1 MSATSRGSRR
11 TTEVARALAEEHG
24 LPFIT
29 LVENELDDNAFF
41 SLPERLIRRGT
52 LLPYGIVDGRLQ
64 VAVADPSDVVLIDEL
79 RLVATMPVDL
89 AVAPAADIARL
100 CAEGPRTKRTER
112 PTGDENDKSDTAAVR
127 ALDGVV
133 ADAIEGRAS
142 DIHLL
147 PTQDGLEVRFRV
159 DGIVSKHSVL
169 EPEIGTAV
177 ISRLKVISS
186 LDIAEHR
193 AGQDGRFAT
202 VAIGGQEVDVRVA
215 TLPTI
220 IGEGAVLR
228 LLKRSRRPPS
238 LTEIGMSYE
247 MQMDLERFTGQ
258 LGGALVVAGPTGSGK
273 STTLYA
279 TLADLTRPEVNII
292 TIEDPVEY
300 RLPNVYQLQ
309 VNRRAEFTFARALRT
324 MLRADP
330 DIVMVG
336 EIRDRET
343 ATISIEAALTGHLL
357 LTTLHAKDAPSAI
370 MRLIDLGVEPFL
382 LGSALGA
389 VIAQRLARR
398 LCTNCREAY
407 KPSAEELDAARWE
420 NGPAQLW
427 RPHGC
432 DKCDRGYDGR
442 VGLFEL
448 LPVTGPLMEAIL
460 RRGSFDDVVLAA
472 DTTGRTTMW
481 SDGLHK
487 VAAGE
492 LSLDELRRVL
502 T

>member
-1 MSATSRGSRR
+1 MNATQRPRGSRR
-11 TTEVARALAEEHG
+11 TIEVARALAEDFE
-24 LPFIT
+24 LPFIM
-29 LVENELDDNAFF
+29 LDATGVQDDAFF
-41 SLPERLIRRGT
+41 ALPATLTRRGT
-52 LLPYGIVDGRLQ
+52 LLPYRIEEGRLQ
-64 VAVADPSDVVLIDEL
+64 VAVADPSDVILIDEL
-79 RLVATMPVDL
+79 RLVANMPVDL
-89 AVAPAADIARL
+89 AVAPAAEIARL
-100 CAEGPRTKRTER
+100 CAEGPRTKRTQR
-112 PTGDENDKSDTAAVR
+112 PKGDESESGAVT
-127 ALDGVV
+127 ALDAVV
-133 ADAIEGRAS
+133 ADAIDKRAS

-147 PTQDGLEVRFRV
+147 PTRDGLEVRFRI
-159 DGIVSKHSVL
+159 DGIVSEHSVL
-169 EPEIGTAV
+169 EPEIGAAV
-177 ISRLKVISS
+177 VSRLKVIAG

-202 VAIGGQEVDVRVA
+202 VSSGGQEVDVRVA

-247 MQMDLERFTGQ
+247 MQMDLERLTGQ

-300 RLPNVYQLQ
+300 RLPDVYQLQ

-324 MLRADP
+324 ILRADP

-389 VIAQRLARR
+389 VVAQRLARR
-398 LCTNCREAY
+398 LCTHCREAY
-407 KPSAEELDAARWE
+407 EPSTEELAAAGWEDA
-420 NGPAQLW
+420 PAQLW

-432 DKCDRGYDGR
+432 AECERGYSGR
-442 VGLFEL
+442 IGLFEL

-460 RRGSFDDVVLAA
+460 QRGSYDDVLQAA

-481 SDGLHK
+481 SDGLQK
-487 VAAGE
+487 AAAGE

>member
-1 MSATSRGSRR
+1 MSTASRGSRR
-11 TTEVARALAEEHG
+11 TTEVARALAEEYG

-29 LVENELDDNAFF
+29 LSENELDDNAFF
-41 SLPERLIRRGT
+41 SLPEWLIRRGT
-52 LLPYGIVDGRLQ
+52 LLPYRIEDGRLQ

-89 AVAPAADIARL
+89 AVAQAADIARL
-100 CAEGPRTKRTER
+100 CAEGPRTRRANR
-112 PTGDENDKSDTAAVR
+112 PVAEESDTGAAVNV
-127 ALDGVV
+127 LDGFIS
-133 ADAIEGRAS
+133 DAIKKGAS

-147 PTQDGLEVRFRV
+147 PTQHGLEVRFRI
-159 DGIVSKHSVL
+159 DGIVSKHSVI
-169 EPEIGTAV
+169 EPDVGVTI
-177 ISRLKVISS
+177 ISRLKVIAG

-202 VAIGGQEVDVRVA
+202 VARGGQEVDVRVA

-220 IGEGAVLR
+220 VGEGAVMR
-228 LLKRSRRPPS
+228 LLQRSRRPPS
-238 LTEIGMSYE
+238 LTEIGMSYP

-324 MLRADP
+324 ILRADP

-382 LGSALGA
+382 LGSALAA
-389 VIAQRLARR
+389 VMAQRLARR
-398 LCTNCREAY
+398 LCSQCREPY
-407 KPSAEELDAARWE
+407 ETSAEELAAAGWE
-420 NGPAQLW
+420 DGPAQLW

-432 DKCDRGYDGR
+432 DRCDRGYNGR
-442 VGLFEL
+442 IGLFEL

-460 RRGSFDDVVLAA
+460 RRGSYGEVVEAA
-472 DTTGRTTMW
+472 ETAGRTTMW
-481 SDGLHK
+481 SDGLEK
-487 VAAGE
+487 AAAGE
-492 LSLDELRRVL
+492 ISLDELRRVL

>member
-1 MSATSRGSRR
+1 MSTTSRGRRR
-11 TTEVARALAEEHG
+11 TTEVAQARADEYG
-24 LPFIT
+24 LPFVT
-29 LVENELDDNAFF
+29 LDENTLEDNAFF
-41 SLPERLIRRGT
+41 ALPESLIRRRT
-52 LLPYGIVDGRLQ
+52 LLPYRVENGRLQ
-64 VAVADPSDVVLIDEL
+64 VAVADPSDVALIDEL
-79 RLVATMPVDL
+79 RLVAAMPVDL
-89 AVAPAADIARL
+89 AVALASDIARL
-100 CAEGPRTKRTER
+100 CSEGPRARRMADRTDD
-112 PTGDENDKSDTAAVR
+112 GSDTASVR
-127 ALDGVV
+127 ALDDLI
-133 ADAIEGRAS
+133 AAAIEQRAS

-169 EPEIGTAV
+169 EPAIGTAV
-177 ISRLKVISS
+177 ISRLKVIAS

-202 VAIGGQEVDVRVA
+202 VANGGQDVDVRLA

-238 LTEIGMSYE
+238 LTELGMSYA

-258 LGGALVVAGPTGSGK
+258 MGGALVVAGPTGSGK

-324 MLRADP
+324 ILRADP

-343 ATISIEAALTGHLL
+343 ATIVIEAALTGHLL

-389 VIAQRLARR
+389 VIAQRLSRR
-398 LCTNCREAY
+398 LCPHCREEY
-407 KPSAEELDAARWE
+407 ETSPEELVAAGWE
-420 NGPAQLW
+420 NGPAKLW
-427 RPHGC
+427 RPQGC
-432 DKCDRGYDGR
+432 GQCDRGYGGR
-442 VGLFEL
+442 IGLFEL

-460 RRGSFDDVVLAA
+460 RRGSFDDVLQAA

-481 SDGLHK
+481 SDGLEK

>member
-1 MSATSRGSRR
+1 
-11 TTEVARALAEEHG
+11 
-24 LPFIT
+24 
-29 LVENELDDNAFF
+29 
-41 SLPERLIRRGT
+41 
-52 LLPYGIVDGRLQ
+52 
-64 VAVADPSDVVLIDEL
+64 
-79 RLVATMPVDL
+79 
-89 AVAPAADIARL
+89 
-100 CAEGPRTKRTER
+100 
-112 PTGDENDKSDTAAVR
+112 
-127 ALDGVV
+127 
-133 ADAIEGRAS
+133 
-142 DIHLL
+142 
-147 PTQDGLEVRFRV
+147 
-159 DGIVSKHSVL
+159 
-169 EPEIGTAV
+169 
-177 ISRLKVISS
+177 
-186 LDIAEHR
+186 
-193 AGQDGRFAT
+193 
-202 VAIGGQEVDVRVA
+202 VA

-258 LGGALVVAGPTGSGK
+258 MGGALVVAGPTGSGK

-309 VNRRAEFTFARALRT
+309 VNRRADFTFARALRT
-324 MLRADP
+324 ILRADP

-398 LCTNCREAY
+398 LCKHCRAEY
-407 KPSAEELDAARWE
+407 ETSPEELVAAGWE

-427 RPHGC
+427 RPVGC

-442 VGLFEL
+442 IGLYEL

-460 RRGSFDDVVLAA
+460 RRGSFDDVVQAA

-481 SDGLHK
+481 SDGLQK

>member
-1 MSATSRGSRR
+1 MSTTPRPRGSRR
-11 TTEVARALAEEHG
+11 TTEAARVLANEFE

-29 LVENELDDNAFF
+29 LVENELDVNAFF
-41 SLPERLIRRGT
+41 SVPERLTRRGT
-52 LLPYGIVDGRLQ
+52 LLPYRIEDGRLQ

-100 CAEGPRTKRTER
+100 CAEGSRTKRTEQ
-112 PTGDENDKSDTAAVR
+112 PTGDGSDTAAVR

-133 ADAIEGRAS
+133 ADAIEERAS

-147 PTQDGLEVRFRV
+147 PTQDGLEVRFRI

-169 EPEIGTAV
+169 DAEIGTAV
-177 ISRLKVISS
+177 ISRLKVIAS

-202 VAIGGQEVDVRVA
+202 VASGGQEVDIRVA

-238 LTEIGMSYE
+238 LTEIGMSYA

-389 VIAQRLARR
+389 IIAQRLARR

-407 KPSAEELDAARWE
+407 EPAAEELDAAGWE

-460 RRGSFDDVVLAA
+460 RRGSFDDVVQAA

-481 SDGLHK
+481 SDGLQK

>member
-1 MSATSRGSRR
+1 MSTTSRGSRR

-24 LPFIT
+24 LPFIV
-29 LVENELDDNAFF
+29 LVEDELDDNAFF
-41 SLPERLIRRGT
+41 SLPERLVRRGT
-52 LLPYGIVDGRLQ
+52 LLPYGIDDGRLQ
-64 VAVADPSDVVLIDEL
+64 VAVADPSDVALIDEL

-100 CAEGPRTKRTER
+100 CAEGPRTKRAAR
-112 PTGDENDKSDTAAVR
+112 PAGDESTASVR
-127 ALDGVV
+127 ALDGVI
-133 ADAIEGRAS
+133 ADAIERHAS

-147 PTQDGLEVRFRV
+147 PTQDGLEVRFRI

-202 VAIGGQEVDVRVA
+202 VATGGQEVDVRVA

-258 LGGALVVAGPTGSGK
+258 MGGALVVAGPTGSGK

-324 MLRADP
+324 ILRADP

-343 ATISIEAALTGHLL
+343 ATISIEAALTGRLL

-398 LCTNCREAY
+398 LCTHCREEY
-407 KPSAEELDAARWE
+407 ETSPEELVAAGWE
-420 NGPAQLW
+420 NGPAKLW
-427 RPHGC
+427 RPQGC
-432 DKCDRGYDGR
+432 DQCDRGYDGR
-442 VGLFEL
+442 IGLYEL

-460 RRGSFDDVVLAA
+460 RRGSFDDVVQAA

-481 SDGLHK
+481 SDGLQK
-487 VAAGE
+487 AAAGE
-492 LSLDELRRVL
+492 VSLDELRRVL

>member
-1 MSATSRGSRR
+1 MSTTSRGSRR
-11 TTEVARALAEEHG
+11 TIEVARALADEHG
-24 LPFIT
+24 LPFIA
-29 LVENELDDNAFF
+29 LVENELDDNAYF

-52 LLPYGIVDGRLQ
+52 VLPYRIDEGRLQ
-64 VAVADPSDVVLIDEL
+64 VAVADPSDVALIDEL

-89 AVAPAADIARL
+89 AVAPAADIARF
-100 CAEGPRTKRTER
+100 CADGPRTKRAARPIADER
-112 PTGDENDKSDTAAVR
+112 DTGSVR
-127 ALDGVV
+127 ALDGVI
-133 ADAIEGRAS
+133 ADAIGRHAS
-142 DIHLL
+142 DVHLL

-159 DGIVSKHSVL
+159 DGMVSKHSVL
-169 EPEIGTAV
+169 EPEIGSAV
-177 ISRLKVISS
+177 ISRLKVMAS

-202 VAIGGQEVDVRVA
+202 VASGGQEVDVRVA

-238 LTEIGMSYE
+238 LTEIGMSYG

-258 LGGALVVAGPTGSGK
+258 MGGALVVAGPTGSGK

-324 MLRADP
+324 ILRADP

-343 ATISIEAALTGHLL
+343 ATIVIEAALTGHLL

-398 LCTNCREAY
+398 LCPHCREEY
-407 KPSAEELDAARWE
+407 ETSPEELIATGWE
-420 NGPAQLW
+420 NGPAKLW
-427 RPHGC
+427 RPQGC
-432 DKCDRGYDGR
+432 DRCDRGYGGR
-442 VGLFEL
+442 IGLYEL
-448 LPVTGPLMEAIL
+448 LPVTGLLMEAIL
-460 RRGSFDDVVLAA
+460 RRGSFDDVIQAA

-481 SDGLHK
+481 SDGLEK
-487 VAAGE
+487 VAAGD

>member
-1 MSATSRGSRR
+1 MSSTSRGSRR
-11 TTEVARALAEEHG
+11 ATEVARALAEEHG

-29 LVENELDDNAFF
+29 LDENALQDEAFF
-41 SLPERLIRRGT
+41 ALPATLIRRGS
-52 LLPYGIVDGRLQ
+52 LLPYRIEDGRLQ

-79 RLVATMPVDL
+79 RLVAPMPVDL
-89 AVAPAADIARL
+89 AVALAADIARL
-100 CAEGPRTKRTER
+100 SAEGPRAKRMAGR
-112 PTGDENDKSDTAAVR
+112 TGDESDTASVR
-127 ALDGVV
+127 ALDDFV
-133 ADAIEGRAS
+133 AAAIEKRAS

-147 PTQDGLEVRFRV
+147 PTQDGLEVRFRI

-169 EPEIGTAV
+169 EPAIGSAV
-177 ISRLKVISS
+177 ISRLKVIAS

-202 VAIGGQEVDVRVA
+202 VASGGQDVDVRVA

-258 LGGALVVAGPTGSGK
+258 MGGALVVAGPTGSGK

-324 MLRADP
+324 ILRADP

-398 LCTNCREAY
+398 LCTHCREEY
-407 KPSAEELDAARWE
+407 ETSPEELVAAGWE
-420 NGPAQLW
+420 NGPAKLW
-427 RPHGC
+427 RPQGC
-432 DKCDRGYDGR
+432 DQCDRGYDGR
-442 VGLFEL
+442 IGLYEL

-460 RRGSFDDVVLAA
+460 RRGSFDDVVQAA

-481 SDGLHK
+481 SDGLQK
-487 VAAGE
+487 AAAGE
-492 LSLDELRRVL
+492 VSLDELRRVL

>member
-1 MSATSRGSRR
+1 MSTTSRGSRR
-11 TTEVARALAEEHG
+11 TTEVARALADEYG

-29 LVENELDDNAFF
+29 LVENELEDNAFF
-41 SLPERLIRRGT
+41 SLPEKLIQRGT
-52 LLPYGIVDGRLQ
+52 VLPYRIEEGRLQ
-64 VAVADPSDVVLIDEL
+64 VAVADPSDVILIDEL
-79 RLVATMPVDL
+79 RLMATMPVDL

-100 CAEGPRTKRTER
+100 CADGPRTKRAER
-112 PTGDENDKSDTAAVR
+112 PVGAGSDTAAVR
-127 ALDGVV
+127 GLDAVLG
-133 ADAIEGRAS
+133 DAIESRAS
-142 DIHLL
+142 DVHLL
-147 PTQDGLEVRFRV
+147 PTQEGLEVRFRV

-169 EPEIGTAV
+169 SLEIGTEV
-177 ISRLKVISS
+177 ISRLKVMAS

-202 VAIGGQEVDVRVA
+202 VASGGQQVDVRVA

-238 LTEIGMSYE
+238 LTEIGMSYT

-258 LGGALVVAGPTGSGK
+258 MGGALVVAGPTGSGK

-370 MRLIDLGVEPFL
+370 IRLIDLGVEPFL

-398 LCTNCREAY
+398 LCKHCREEY
-407 KPSAEELDAARWE
+407 ETSPEELIAAGWE
-420 NGPAQLW
+420 NGPARLW
-427 RPHGC
+427 QPRGC
-432 DKCDRGYDGR
+432 GQCDRGYEGR
-442 VGLFEL
+442 IGLYEL

-460 RRGSFDDVVLAA
+460 RRGSYDDVIQAA
-472 DTTGRTTMW
+472 ETTGRTTMW
-481 SDGLHK
+481 SDGLEK

>member
-1 MSATSRGSRR
+1 MSTTSRGSRR
-11 TTEVARALAEEHG
+11 TTEVARALADEYG

-52 LLPYGIVDGRLQ
+52 LLPYRIEEGRLQ
-64 VAVADPSDVVLIDEL
+64 VAVADPSDVILIDEL

-100 CAEGPRTKRTER
+100 CADGPRTRRAER
-112 PTGDENDKSDTAAVR
+112 PVGDESDTAAVR
-127 ALDGVV
+127 GLDAVL
-133 ADAIEGRAS
+133 ADAIESRAS
-142 DIHLL
+142 DVHLL
-147 PTQDGLEVRFRV
+147 PTQEGLEVRFRV

-169 EPEIGTAV
+169 APEIGTEV
-177 ISRLKVISS
+177 ISRLKVMAS

-202 VAIGGQEVDVRVA
+202 VASGGQEVDVRVT

-238 LTEIGMSYE
+238 LTEIGMSYA

-258 LGGALVVAGPTGSGK
+258 MGGALVVAGPTGSGK

-398 LCTNCREAY
+398 LCKHCREEY
-407 KPSAEELDAARWE
+407 ETSPEELIAAGWE
-420 NGPAQLW
+420 NGPAKLW
-427 RPHGC
+427 QPRGC
-432 DKCDRGYDGR
+432 GQCDRGYDGR
-442 VGLFEL
+442 IGLYEL

-460 RRGSFDDVVLAA
+460 RRGSYDDVVQAA

-481 SDGLHK
+481 SDGLEK

>member
-1 MSATSRGSRR
+1 MSSTSRGSRR
-11 TTEVARALAEEHG
+11 ATEVARALAGEHG

-29 LVENELDDNAFF
+29 LDENALEDDAFF
-41 SLPERLIRRGT
+41 ALPAMLIRRGS
-52 LLPYGIVDGRLQ
+52 LLPYRIEDGRLQ

-79 RLVATMPVDL
+79 RLVAPMPVDL
-89 AVAPAADIARL
+89 AVALAADIARL
-100 CAEGPRTKRTER
+100 SAEGPRAKRMAGR
-112 PTGDENDKSDTAAVR
+112 TGDESDTASVR
-127 ALDGVV
+127 ALDDFV
-133 ADAIEGRAS
+133 AAAIEKRAS

-147 PTQDGLEVRFRV
+147 PTQDGLEVRFRI

-169 EPEIGTAV
+169 EPTIGSAV
-177 ISRLKVISS
+177 ISRLKVIAS

-202 VAIGGQEVDVRVA
+202 VAGGGQDVDVRVA

-258 LGGALVVAGPTGSGK
+258 MGGALVVAGPTGSGK

-279 TLADLTRPEVNII
+279 TLADL
-292 TIEDPVEY
+292 VEY

-324 MLRADP
+324 ILRADP

-398 LCTNCREAY
+398 LCKHCRAEY
-407 KPSAEELDAARWE
+407 ETSPEELVAAGWE

-427 RPHGC
+427 RPQGC
-432 DKCDRGYDGR
+432 DQCDRGYDGR
-442 VGLFEL
+442 IGLYEL

-460 RRGSFDDVVLAA
+460 RRGSFDDVVQAA

-481 SDGLHK
+481 SDGLQK

>member
-1 MSATSRGSRR
+1 MSTTSRGSRR

-52 LLPYGIVDGRLQ
+52 LLPYRIEDGRLK

-100 CAEGPRTKRTER
+100 CAEGPRTKRAAR
-112 PTGDENDKSDTAAVR
+112 PAGDESDTASVR
-127 ALDGVV
+127 SLDGVI
-133 ADAIEGRAS
+133 ADAIERGAS

-169 EPEIGTAV
+169 DPEIGTAV

-202 VAIGGQEVDVRVA
+202 VASGGQDVDVRVA

-238 LTEIGMSYE
+238 LTEIGMSYA

-324 MLRADP
+324 ILRADP

-343 ATISIEAALTGHLL
+343 AAISIEAALTGHLL

-398 LCTNCREAY
+398 LCKQCREAY
-407 KPSAEELDAARWE
+407 EPAADELDAAGWE
-420 NGPAQLW
+420 SGPTQLW
-427 RPHGC
+427 RPQGC
-432 DKCDRGYDGR
+432 DQCDRGYNGR
-442 VGLFEL
+442 IGLYEL
-448 LPVTGPLMEAIL
+448 LPVTGPLMETIL
-460 RRGSFDDVVLAA
+460 RRGSFDDVTQAA

-481 SDGLHK
+481 SDGLEK
-487 VAAGE
+487 VATGE

>member
-1 MSATSRGSRR
+1 MSTTSRGSRR
-11 TTEVARALAEEHG
+11 TTEVARALADEYG

-29 LVENELDDNAFF
+29 LVENDLDDNAFF

-52 LLPYGIVDGRLQ
+52 LLPYRIEEGRLQ
-64 VAVADPSDVVLIDEL
+64 VAVADPSDVILIDEL

-100 CAEGPRTKRTER
+100 CADGPRTRRAER
-112 PTGDENDKSDTAAVR
+112 PVGEGSDTAAVR
-127 ALDGVV
+127 GLDAVLG
-133 ADAIEGRAS
+133 DAIESRAS
-142 DIHLL
+142 DVHLL
-147 PTQDGLEVRFRV
+147 PTLEGLEVRFRV

-169 EPEIGTAV
+169 VPEIGTEV
-177 ISRLKVISS
+177 ISRLKVMAS

-202 VAIGGQEVDVRVA
+202 VASGGQEVDVRVA

-238 LTEIGMSYE
+238 LTEIGMSYT

-258 LGGALVVAGPTGSGK
+258 MGGALVVAGPTGSGK

-398 LCTNCREAY
+398 LCKHCREEY
-407 KPSAEELDAARWE
+407 ETSPDELTAAGWE
-420 NGPAQLW
+420 DGPASLW
-427 RPHGC
+427 QPRGC
-432 DKCDRGYDGR
+432 DQCDRGYDGR
-442 VGLFEL
+442 IGLYEL

-460 RRGSFDDVVLAA
+460 RRGSFDDVVQAA

-481 SDGLHK
+481 SDGLEK

>member
-1 MSATSRGSRR
+1 MSTTSRGRRR
-11 TTEVARALAEEHG
+11 TTEVAQARADEYG
-24 LPFIT
+24 LPFVT
-29 LVENELDDNAFF
+29 LDENTLEDNAFF
-41 SLPERLIRRGT
+41 ALPESLIRRRT
-52 LLPYGIVDGRLQ
+52 LLPYRVENGRLQ
-64 VAVADPSDVVLIDEL
+64 VAVADPSDVALIDEL
-79 RLVATMPVDL
+79 RLVAAMPVDL
-89 AVAPAADIARL
+89 AVALASDIARL
-100 CAEGPRTKRTER
+100 CSEGPRARRMADRTDD
-112 PTGDENDKSDTAAVR
+112 GSDTASVR
-127 ALDGVV
+127 ALDDLI
-133 ADAIEGRAS
+133 AAAIEQRAS

-169 EPEIGTAV
+169 EPAIGTAV
-177 ISRLKVISS
+177 ISRLKVIAS

-202 VAIGGQEVDVRVA
+202 VANGGQDVDVRLA

-238 LTEIGMSYE
+238 LTELGMSYA

-258 LGGALVVAGPTGSGK
+258 MGGALVVAGPTGSGK

-324 MLRADP
+324 ILRADP

-343 ATISIEAALTGHLL
+343 ATIVIEAALTGHLL
-357 LTTLHAKDAPSAI
+357 LTTLHAKDAPSAV

-398 LCTNCREAY
+398 LCPHCREEY
-407 KPSAEELDAARWE
+407 ETSPEELVAAGWE
-420 NGPAQLW
+420 NGPAKLW
-427 RPHGC
+427 RPQGC
-432 DKCDRGYDGR
+432 GQCDRGYGGR
-442 VGLFEL
+442 IGLFEL

-460 RRGSFDDVVLAA
+460 RRGSFDDVLQAA

-481 SDGLHK
+481 SDGLEK

>member
-1 MSATSRGSRR
+1 M
-11 TTEVARALAEEHG
+11 
-24 LPFIT
+24 
-29 LVENELDDNAFF
+29 
-41 SLPERLIRRGT
+41 
-52 LLPYGIVDGRLQ
+52 
-64 VAVADPSDVVLIDEL
+64 
-79 RLVATMPVDL
+79 
-89 AVAPAADIARL
+89 
-100 CAEGPRTKRTER
+100 
-112 PTGDENDKSDTAAVR
+112 
-127 ALDGVV
+127 
-133 ADAIEGRAS
+133 
-142 DIHLL
+142 
-147 PTQDGLEVRFRV
+147 
-159 DGIVSKHSVL
+159 VSQHSVL
-169 EPEIGTAV
+169 QPEIGTAV
-177 ISRLKVISS
+177 ISRLKVIAG

-202 VAIGGQEVDVRVA
+202 VANGNHEVDVRVA

-228 LLKRSRRPPS
+228 LLERSRRPPS

-247 MQMDLERFTGQ
+247 MQMNLERFTGQ

-279 TLADLTRPEVNII
+279 TLTDLIRPEVNII

-300 RLPNVYQLQ
+300 RLPDVYQLQ
-309 VNRRAEFTFARALRT
+309 VNRRADFTFARALRT
-324 MLRADP
+324 ILRADP

-389 VIAQRLARR
+389 VVSQRLARR
-398 LCTNCREAY
+398 LCKHCREAY
-407 KPSAEELDAARWE
+407 EPSNVELAAAGWQT
-420 NGPAQLW
+420 GPIQLW
-427 RPHGC
+427 RPQGC
-432 DKCDRGYDGR
+432 DRCDRGYDGR
-442 VGLFEL
+442 IGLFEL

-460 RRGSFDDVVLAA
+460 QRGSYDDVVDAA

-481 SDGLHK
+481 SDGLQK
-487 VAAGE
+487 TAAGE

>member
-1 MSATSRGSRR
+1 MSATQRPRGSRR
-11 TTEVARALAEEHG
+11 TSEAARTLADEFE

-29 LVENELDDNAFF
+29 LVENELDDNAYF
-41 SLPERLIRRGT
+41 SLPEALIRRGT
-52 LLPYGIVDGRLQ
+52 LLPYRIENGRLQ

-89 AVAPAADIARL
+89 AVAPAAEIARL
-100 CAEGPRTKRTER
+100 CAEGPRTKHTGR
-112 PTGDENDKSDTAAVR
+112 PAAEESDTAAVR
-127 ALDGVV
+127 ALDGFV
-133 ADAIEGRAS
+133 ADAIEKRAS
-142 DIHLL
+142 DVHLL
-147 PTQDGLEVRFRV
+147 PTQGGLEVRFRI

-169 EPEIGTAV
+169 APEIGTAV
-177 ISRLKVISS
+177 ISRLKVIAS

-202 VAIGGQEVDVRVA
+202 VASGGQDVDVRVA

-258 LGGALVVAGPTGSGK
+258 LGGAVVVAGPTGSGK

-324 MLRADP
+324 ILRADP

-398 LCTNCREAY
+398 LCTHCKEAY
-407 KPSAEELDAARWE
+407 EPSADELAAAGWE
-420 NGPAQLW
+420 QGPTQLW
-427 RPHGC
+427 RPGGC
-432 DKCDRGYDGR
+432 DHCDRGYDGR
-442 VGLFEL
+442 IGLYEL

-460 RRGSFDDVVLAA
+460 RRGSFDDVVQAA
-472 DTTGRTTMW
+472 ETTGRTSMW
-481 SDGLHK
+481 SDGLQK
-487 VAAGE
+487 VAAGD

>member
-1 MSATSRGSRR
+1 MSSTSRGSRR
-11 TTEVARALAEEHG
+11 ATEVARALAEEHG

-52 LLPYGIVDGRLQ
+52 LLPYRIEDGRLQ

-100 CAEGPRTKRTER
+100 CAEGPRTKPAER
-112 PTGDENDKSDTAAVR
+112 PIGIESDTASVR
-127 ALDGVV
+127 ALDGVI
-133 ADAIEGRAS
+133 ADAIERRAS
-142 DIHLL
+142 DVHLL
-147 PTQDGLEVRFRV
+147 PTQDGLEVRFRI

-169 EPEIGTAV
+169 EPAIGSAV
-177 ISRLKVISS
+177 ISRLKVIAS

-202 VAIGGQEVDVRVA
+202 VAGGGQDVDVRVA

-258 LGGALVVAGPTGSGK
+258 MGGALVVAGPTGSGK

-309 VNRRAEFTFARALRT
+309 VNRRADFTFARALRT
-324 MLRADP
+324 ILRADP

-398 LCTNCREAY
+398 MCKHCRAEY
-407 KPSAEELDAARWE
+407 ETSSEELVAAGWE

-427 RPHGC
+427 RAVGC

-442 VGLFEL
+442 IGLYEL

-460 RRGSFDDVVLAA
+460 RRGSFDDVVQAA

-481 SDGLHK
+481 SDGLQK

>member
-1 MSATSRGSRR
+1 MSTTSRGSRR

-24 LPFIT
+24 LPFIA
-29 LVENELDDNAFF
+29 LVEDELDDNAFF
-41 SLPERLIRRGT
+41 SLPERLVRRGT
-52 LLPYGIVDGRLQ
+52 LLPYGIDDGRLQ
-64 VAVADPSDVVLIDEL
+64 VAVADPSDVALIDEL

-100 CAEGPRTKRTER
+100 CAEGPQTKRAAR
-112 PTGDENDKSDTAAVR
+112 PAGDESTASVR
-127 ALDGVV
+127 ALDGVI
-133 ADAIEGRAS
+133 ADAIERHAS
-142 DIHLL
+142 DVHLL
-147 PTQDGLEVRFRV
+147 PVQDGLEVRFRI

-202 VAIGGQEVDVRVA
+202 VATGGQEVDVRVA

-258 LGGALVVAGPTGSGK
+258 MGGALVVAGPTGSGK

-324 MLRADP
+324 ILRADP

-343 ATISIEAALTGHLL
+343 ATISIEAALTGRLL

-398 LCTNCREAY
+398 LCTHCREEY
-407 KPSAEELDAARWE
+407 ETSPEELVAAGWE
-420 NGPAQLW
+420 NGPAKLW
-427 RPHGC
+427 RPQGC
-432 DKCDRGYDGR
+432 DQCDRGYDGR
-442 VGLFEL
+442 IGLYEL

-460 RRGSFDDVVLAA
+460 RRGSFDDVVQAA

-481 SDGLHK
+481 SDGLQK
-487 VAAGE
+487 AAAGE
-492 LSLDELRRVL
+492 VSLDELRRVL

>member
-1 MSATSRGSRR
+1 MSTTFRGSRR
-11 TTEVARALAEEHG
+11 TTEVARALADEHG

-41 SLPERLIRRGT
+41 SLPETLIRRGT
-52 LLPYGIVDGRLQ
+52 LLPYRIDDGRLQ

-89 AVAPAADIARL
+89 AVAPVADIARL
-100 CAEGPRTKRTER
+100 CAEGPRTKRAER
-112 PTGDENDKSDTAAVR
+112 PMGDESDTAAVR

-133 ADAIEGRAS
+133 ADAIEKRAS

-147 PTQDGLEVRFRV
+147 PTQDGLEVRFRI

-202 VAIGGQEVDVRVA
+202 VASGGQEVDVRVA

-238 LTEIGMSYE
+238 LTEIGMSYA

-382 LGSALGA
+382 LGSAVGA

-398 LCTNCREAY
+398 LCRHCREAY
-407 KPSAEELDAARWE
+407 EPPADELVAAGWAD
-420 NGPAQLW
+420 GPAQLW
-427 RPHGC
+427 RPRGC
-432 DKCDRGYDGR
+432 DQCDRGYAGR
-442 VGLFEL
+442 IGLYEL

-460 RRGSFDDVVLAA
+460 RRGSYDDVVQTANTA
-472 DTTGRTTMW
+472 ERTTMW
-481 SDGLHK
+481 SDGLQK

-492 LSLDELRRVL
+492 LSLEELRRVL

>member
-1 MSATSRGSRR
+1 MSTTSRGSRR
-11 TTEVARALAEEHG
+11 TTEVARALADEYG

-52 LLPYGIVDGRLQ
+52 LLPYRIEEGRLQ
-64 VAVADPSDVVLIDEL
+64 VAVADPSDVILIDEL
-79 RLVATMPVDL
+79 RLMATMPVDL

-100 CAEGPRTKRTER
+100 CADGPRIKRAEQ
-112 PTGDENDKSDTAAVR
+112 PKGEESDTAAVR
-127 ALDGVV
+127 ALDGVI
-133 ADAIEGRAS
+133 ADAIESRAS
-142 DIHLL
+142 DVHLL
-147 PTQDGLEVRFRV
+147 PVQEGLEVRFRV
-159 DGIVSKHSVL
+159 DGIVSKRSVL
-169 EPEIGTAV
+169 QPEIGTAV
-177 ISRLKVISS
+177 ISRLKVIAS

-202 VAIGGQEVDVRVA
+202 VASGGQEVDVRVA

-238 LTEIGMSYE
+238 LTEIGMSYA

-258 LGGALVVAGPTGSGK
+258 MGGALVVAGPTGSGK

-370 MRLIDLGVEPFL
+370 MRLIDLGVDPFL

-398 LCTNCREAY
+398 LCKHCREEY
-407 KPSAEELDAARWE
+407 ETSPEELVAAGWE
-420 NGPAQLW
+420 NGPAKLW
-427 RPHGC
+427 RPRGC
-432 DKCDRGYDGR
+432 DQCERGMDGR
-442 VGLFEL
+442 IGLYEL

-460 RRGSFDDVVLAA
+460 RRGSFDDVLQAA

-481 SDGLHK
+481 SDGLEK
-487 VAAGE
+487 VASGE

>member
-1 MSATSRGSRR
+1 MSTTSRGSRR
-11 TTEVARALAEEHG
+11 TTEVARALADEYG

-52 LLPYGIVDGRLQ
+52 LLPYRIEEGRLQ

-100 CAEGPRTKRTER
+100 CADGPRTNGPKR
-112 PTGDENDKSDTAAVR
+112 PVGDESDTAAVR
-127 ALDGVV
+127 ALDAVV

-147 PTQDGLEVRFRV
+147 PTQEGLEVRFRI

-169 EPEIGTAV
+169 ALEIGTAV
-177 ISRLKVISS
+177 ISRLKVVAS

-202 VAIGGQEVDVRVA
+202 GAGGGQEVDVRVA

-238 LTEIGMSYE
+238 LTEIGMSYA

-258 LGGALVVAGPTGSGK
+258 MGGALVVAGPTGSGK

-389 VIAQRLARR
+389 VISQRLARR
-398 LCTNCREAY
+398 LCKHCREEY
-407 KPSAEELDAARWE
+407 ETSPEELVAAGWE
-420 NGPAQLW
+420 NGPAKLW
-427 RPHGC
+427 RPTGC
-432 DKCDRGYDGR
+432 GQCERGMDGR
-442 VGLFEL
+442 IGLYEL

-460 RRGSFDDVVLAA
+460 RRGSFDEVLQAA

-481 SDGLHK
+481 SDGLEK

>member
-1 MSATSRGSRR
+1 MRPKSP
-11 TTEVARALAEEHG
+11 ALADEHG

-29 LVENELDDNAFF
+29 LDENALDDNAFF

-52 LLPYGIVDGRLQ
+52 LLPYRIEDGRLQ
-64 VAVADPSDVVLIDEL
+64 VAVADPSDVALIDEL

-89 AVAPAADIARL
+89 AVAVAADIARL
-100 CAEGPRTKRTER
+100 CAEGPRAKRMAGR
-112 PTGDENDKSDTAAVR
+112 PGDESDTASVR
-127 ALDGVV
+127 ALDGVI
-133 ADAIEGRAS
+133 AAAIEKRAS

-147 PTQDGLEVRFRV
+147 PTQDGLEVRFRI

-169 EPEIGTAV
+169 EPAIGTAV
-177 ISRLKVISS
+177 ISRLKVIAS

-202 VAIGGQEVDVRVA
+202 VASGGQDVDVRVA

-238 LTEIGMSYE
+238 LTEIGMSYA

-258 LGGALVVAGPTGSGK
+258 MGGALVVAGPTGSGK

-324 MLRADP
+324 ILRADP

-398 LCTNCREAY
+398 LCPHCREEY
-407 KPSAEELDAARWE
+407 ETSS
-420 NGPAQLW
+420 
-427 RPHGC
+427 
-432 DKCDRGYDGR
+432 GR
-442 VGLFEL
+442 
-448 LPVTGPLMEAIL
+448 AC
-460 RRGSFDDVVLAA
+460 RRRLGKRSCETLAA
-472 DTTGRTTMW
+472 SR
-481 SDGLHK
+481 L
-487 VAAGE
+487 
-492 LSLDELRRVL
+492 
-502 T
+502 

>member
-1 MSATSRGSRR
+1 MSSTSRGSRR
-11 TTEVARALAEEHG
+11 ATEVARALAEEHG

-29 LVENELDDNAFF
+29 LVENELHDNAFF

-52 LLPYGIVDGRLQ
+52 LLPYRIEDGRLQ

-100 CAEGPRTKRTER
+100 CAEGPRSKPAER
-112 PTGDENDKSDTAAVR
+112 PTGNESDTASVR
-127 ALDGVV
+127 ALDGVI
-133 ADAIEGRAS
+133 ADAIERRAS
-142 DIHLL
+142 DVHLL
-147 PTQDGLEVRFRV
+147 PTQDGLEVRFRI

-169 EPEIGTAV
+169 DPAIGSAV
-177 ISRLKVISS
+177 ISRLKVIAS

-202 VAIGGQEVDVRVA
+202 VAGGGQDVDVRVA

-258 LGGALVVAGPTGSGK
+258 MGGALVVAGPTGSGK

-309 VNRRAEFTFARALRT
+309 VNRRADFTFARALRT
-324 MLRADP
+324 ILRADP

-398 LCTNCREAY
+398 LCKHCRAEYDTA
-407 KPSAEELDAARWE
+407 PEELVAAGWE

-427 RPHGC
+427 RPQGC

-442 VGLFEL
+442 IGLYEL

-460 RRGSFDDVVLAA
+460 RRGSFDDVVQAA

-481 SDGLHK
+481 SDGLQK

>member
-1 MSATSRGSRR
+1 MSTTSRGSRR
-11 TTEVARALAEEHG
+11 TTEVARALADEYG

-52 LLPYGIVDGRLQ
+52 LLPYKIEEGRLQ
-64 VAVADPSDVVLIDEL
+64 VAVADPSDVILIDEL

-100 CAEGPRTKRTER
+100 CADGPRTRRAEM
-112 PTGDENDKSDTAAVR
+112 PVGEGSDTAAVR
-127 ALDGVV
+127 GLDAVLG
-133 ADAIEGRAS
+133 DAIESRAS
-142 DIHLL
+142 DVHLL
-147 PTQDGLEVRFRV
+147 PTQEGLEVRFRV

-169 EPEIGTAV
+169 VPEIGTEV
-177 ISRLKVISS
+177 ISRLKVMAS

-202 VAIGGQEVDVRVA
+202 VASGGQEVDVRVA

-238 LTEIGMSYE
+238 LTEIGMSYA

-258 LGGALVVAGPTGSGK
+258 MGGALVVAGPTGSGK

-398 LCTNCREAY
+398 LCKHCRGEY
-407 KPSAEELDAARWE
+407 ETSPDELTAAGWAD
-420 NGPAQLW
+420 GPARLW
-427 RPHGC
+427 QPRGC
-432 DKCDRGYDGR
+432 DQCDRGYDGR
-442 VGLFEL
+442 IGLYEL

-460 RRGSFDDVVLAA
+460 RRGSFDDVVQAA

-481 SDGLHK
+481 SDGLEK

-492 LSLDELRRVL
+492 ISLDELRRVL

>member
-1 MSATSRGSRR
+1 MTPTQRPRGSRR
-11 TTEVARALAEEHG
+11 TIEAAQALAQNFE
-24 LPFIT
+24 LPF
-29 LVENELDDNAFF
+29 VALDESGIQDDAFF
-41 SLPERLIRRGT
+41 ALPATLTQRGT
-52 LLPYGIVDGRLQ
+52 LLPYRIEGGRLQ
-64 VAVADPSDVVLIDEL
+64 VAVADPSDVILIDEL
-79 RLVATMPVDL
+79 RLAAAMPVDL

-100 CAEGPRTKRTER
+100 CADSRRTRRTQR
-112 PTGDENDKSDTAAVR
+112 PKDDEADTGAVS
-127 ALDGVV
+127 ALEGVV
-133 ADAIEGRAS
+133 ADAIDKRAS

-147 PTQDGLEVRFRV
+147 PIADGLEVRFRI
-159 DGIVSKHSVL
+159 DGMVSKHSVL
-169 EPEIGTAV
+169 QPEIGTAV
-177 ISRLKVISS
+177 ISRLKVIAG

-202 VAIGGQEVDVRVA
+202 VANGNHEVDVRVA

-228 LLKRSRRPPS
+228 LLERSRRPPS

-247 MQMDLERFTGQ
+247 MQMNLERFTGQ

-279 TLADLTRPEVNII
+279 TLTDLIRPEVNII

-300 RLPNVYQLQ
+300 RLPDVYQLQ
-309 VNRRAEFTFARALRT
+309 VNRRADFTFARALRT
-324 MLRADP
+324 ILRADP

-389 VIAQRLARR
+389 VVSQRLARR
-398 LCTNCREAY
+398 LCKHCREAY
-407 KPSAEELDAARWE
+407 EPSNVELAAAGWQS
-420 NGPAQLW
+420 GPIQLW
-427 RPHGC
+427 RPQGC
-432 DKCDRGYDGR
+432 DRCDRGYDGR
-442 VGLFEL
+442 IGLFEL

-460 RRGSFDDVVLAA
+460 QRGSYDDVVDAA

-481 SDGLHK
+481 SDGLQK
-487 VAAGE
+487 TAAGE

>member
-1 MSATSRGSRR
+1 MSTTSRGSRR

-24 LPFIT
+24 LPFIA
-29 LVENELDDNAFF
+29 LVEDELDDNAFF
-41 SLPERLIRRGT
+41 SLPERLVRRGT
-52 LLPYGIVDGRLQ
+52 LLPYGIDDGRLQ

-100 CAEGPRTKRTER
+100 CAEGPRAKRAAR
-112 PTGDENDKSDTAAVR
+112 PAGDESTASVR
-127 ALDGVV
+127 ALDGVI
-133 ADAIEGRAS
+133 ADAIERHAS
-142 DIHLL
+142 DVHLL
-147 PTQDGLEVRFRV
+147 PVQDGLEVRFRI

-169 EPEIGTAV
+169 EPEIGIAV

-202 VAIGGQEVDVRVA
+202 VATGGQEVDVRVA

-258 LGGALVVAGPTGSGK
+258 MGGALVVAGPTGSGK

-324 MLRADP
+324 ILRADP

-343 ATISIEAALTGHLL
+343 ATISIEAALTGRLL

-398 LCTNCREAY
+398 LCTHCREEY
-407 KPSAEELDAARWE
+407 ETSPEELVAAGWE
-420 NGPAQLW
+420 NGPAKLW
-427 RPHGC
+427 RPQGC
-432 DKCDRGYDGR
+432 DQCDRGYDGR
-442 VGLFEL
+442 IGLYEL

-460 RRGSFDDVVLAA
+460 RRGSFDDVVQAA

-481 SDGLHK
+481 SDGLQK
-487 VAAGE
+487 AAAGE
-492 LSLDELRRVL
+492 VSLDELRRVL